1 MELYDNKR
9 KVMLVRGDKSK
20 QYEQAIF
27 ILRDGALHGQIDFV
41 KEAERI
47 INASSRSGAV
57 PPTHNQIPKKA
68 TKNASRIDILLNLAI
83 FAVGITIVAL
93 LFLNLL

>member
-1 MELYDNKR
+1 MNDSKR
-9 KVMLVRGDKSK
+9 KVVLVRGDKSK
-20 QYEQAIF
+20 LYEQAIF
-27 ILRDGALHGQIDFV
+27 ILRDGALQGQIDFV

-47 INASSRSGAV
+47 INASSWSGAT
-57 PPTHNQIPKKA
+57 PPTSNQITEKA
-68 TKNASRIDILLNLAI
+68 TKNTSRIDILLNLAI